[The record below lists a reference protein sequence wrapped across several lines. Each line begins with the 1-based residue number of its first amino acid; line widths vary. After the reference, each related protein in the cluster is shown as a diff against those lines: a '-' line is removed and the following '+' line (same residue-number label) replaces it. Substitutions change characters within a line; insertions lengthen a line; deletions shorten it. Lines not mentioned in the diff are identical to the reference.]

1 MGFTCGLVGLPNVGK
16 STIFNALTRAGGEL
30 GNYAFST
37 VKPVTGVVAVP
48 DERLDRIGEL
58 IPAKKTIQTTLE
70 FIDIAGL
77 VEGSSRGEGLGNKF
91 LGHIRQVDAIAH
103 VVRCFEDPNI
113 AHISNT
119 IDPPSDIEVINTE
132 LMIADLETLDRRR
145 LKLEKIAK
153 SGDTAARFEM
163 GLVEKISEILNAG
176 KPARTFE
183 SHSEEEASF
192 IKSLDLLTS
201 KPVLY
206 VCNIVDP
213 ADSKGELVRAALDY
227 AGEEG
232 NPAVVLAGK
241 LENEIMEIEDLEE
254 QKAFMEEMG
263 LEKTG
268 LDIVIYAG
276 YALLDL
282 VTFFTVG
289 GKENRAWTL
298 KKNSKAPQA
307 AGVIHSDFEK
317 GFIRAE
323 IYNYDDLMQYKS
335 EQAIKDAGKF
345 RVEGKT
351 YVIKDGDITHFRFNV

>member
-48 DERLDRIGEL
+48 DERLNRIGEL
-58 IPAKKTIQTTLE
+58 IPAKKTVHTTLE

-91 LGHIRQVDAIAH
+91 LGHIRQVDALAH

-113 AHISNT
+113 SHISNT
-119 IDPPSDIEVINTE
+119 IDPPSDIEVIHTE

-153 SGDTAARFEM
+153 SGDSVARFEM

-176 KPARTFE
+176 KPARTLQT
-183 SHSEEEASF
+183 HSEDEAGF

-254 QKAFMEEMG
+254 QKAFMEEMRQG
-263 LEKTG
+263 MG
-268 LDIVIYAG
+268 PG
-276 YALLDL
+276 YAPGRGVIFDQLRSALGTRTSGGEFHGGE
-282 VTFFTVG
+282 VFFFT
-289 GKENRAWTL
+289 NDPTL
-298 KKNSKAPQA
+298 ASDYAEAPTGPQFA
-307 AGVIHSDFEK
+307 SSQS
-317 GFIRAE
+317 IRAA
-323 IYNYDDLMQYKS
+323 KRPARATCRGRS
-335 EQAIKDAGKF
+335 RAP
-345 RVEGKT
+345 
-351 YVIKDGDITHFRFNV
+351 